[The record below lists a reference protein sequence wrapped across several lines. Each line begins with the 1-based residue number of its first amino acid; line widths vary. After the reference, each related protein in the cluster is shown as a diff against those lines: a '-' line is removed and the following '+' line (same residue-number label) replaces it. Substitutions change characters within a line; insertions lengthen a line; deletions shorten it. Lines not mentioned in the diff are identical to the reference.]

1 MDTKKCGCG
10 PSPSRFLDW
19 IRPLLSPMIDVI
31 WAGLLGAAPYQKK
44 RGYLREQI
52 FPDKVELEVASSVE
66 LATTV

>member
-1 MDTKKCGCG
+1 
-10 PSPSRFLDW
+10 
-19 IRPLLSPMIDVI
+19 MIDVI